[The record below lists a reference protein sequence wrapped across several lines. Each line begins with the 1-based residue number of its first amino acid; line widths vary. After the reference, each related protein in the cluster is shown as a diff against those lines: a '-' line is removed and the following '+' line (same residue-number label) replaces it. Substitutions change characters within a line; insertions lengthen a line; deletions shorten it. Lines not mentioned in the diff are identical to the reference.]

1 MLDDVQCE
9 AIQNDAVIWNIK
21 FKHFNDIRTRDQT
34 IEYHHYYPALLD
46 KFQLPWQRESLIS
59 ILTVSSHCGCILHP
73 LEINERRDEGE
84 YVERSSKSYEMEKS
98 RMCLR

>member
-46 KFQLPWQRESLIS
+46 KFQLP
-59 ILTVSSHCGCILHP
+59 
-73 LEINERRDEGE
+73 
-84 YVERSSKSYEMEKS
+84 
-98 RMCLR
+98 